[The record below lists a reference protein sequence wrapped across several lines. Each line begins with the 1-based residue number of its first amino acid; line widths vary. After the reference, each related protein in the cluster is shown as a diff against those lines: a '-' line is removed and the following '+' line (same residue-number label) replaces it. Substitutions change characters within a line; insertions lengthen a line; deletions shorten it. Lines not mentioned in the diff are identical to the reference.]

1 MHQLIASRI
10 YNLVNSNLFNSLVSE
25 VKKKKNQKYGNSV
38 KQMWMVIKTSM
49 AIEDTYLTEVN
60 HFQAIHS
67 KI

>member
-38 KQMWMVIKTSM
+38 K
-49 AIEDTYLTEVN
+49 
-60 HFQAIHS
+60 
-67 KI
+67 